1 MRYVTQWMR
10 SRSNNYYDPERPLS
24 EHLGELRTR
33 LLYSTLAIVVC
44 AILGFVYAR
53 EIIGFLMGPLK
64 QAIVGLDVPPQLHF
78 TSITEPLFQSFR
90 IAIFAG
96 IGLAFPYWVYQL
108 WLFVSPGLYNHEKKM
123 VGPVIVSATAL
134 FIAGAAFAYTVA
146 VPIAYRFL
154 LLYANPHQAMEGAP
168 KISPKGPRFFVK
180 EVGPRGSVP
189 PKRQTPAKAVKRTP
203 PTRSK
208 PSKGNVPQRTVP
220 KRTKP
225 ILRNAAPMRVRPRGR
240 PKVSV
245 MIQEPDPKKPSSKF
259 KLQMEVDPSIQ
270 KDTTQRISTPE
281 QWLGILLRQKNIA
294 LTWKK
299 GQRIRQ
305 FELHM
310 QWPDRSEAKDTM
322 GELKP
327 ILTLQAYLSLS
338 SWFLLGFG
346 LIFQTPLVIFLVTVA
361 GIITP
366 EELGLYR
373 RHAFVAIL
381 AVAAVLTPTGDP
393 LNLMIMAIPMYILF
407 EIGLLVSR
415 IYLRNTP
422 SWEDE
427 YDDED
432 E

>member
-10 SRSNNYYDPERPLS
+10 SRSQNYYDPERPLS

-33 LLYSTLAIVVC
+33 LLYSVLAISIC

-78 TSITEPLFQSFR
+78 TSITEPLFQSFQ
-90 IAIFAG
+90 IALFTG
-96 IGLAFPYWVYQL
+96 ISLAFPYWVWQL
-108 WLFVSPGLYNHEKKM
+108 WLFVAPGLYNHEKKM
-123 VGPVIVSATAL
+123 VGPVIVSATVL
-134 FIAGAAFAYTVA
+134 FLMGTAFAYTVA

-154 LLYANPHQAMEGAP
+154 LLYANPHQAMEGKP
-168 KISPKGPRFFVK
+168 KASSKGPKLLVR
-180 EVGPRGSVP
+180 EVGSRQGILPTRRKAPQREPATRPATQTEKRNQVKTP
-189 PKRQTPAKAVKRTP
+189 PKQQAP
-203 PTRSK
+203 PQARSRSK
-208 PSKGNVPQRTVP
+208 V
-220 KRTKP
+220 
-225 ILRNAAPMRVRPRGR
+225 
-240 PKVSV
+240 KVL
-245 MIQEPDPKKPSSKF
+245 IQEPDPSKPNQ
-259 KLQMEVDPSIQ
+259 KLRLQLEIDPSIQ
-270 KDTTQRISTPE
+270 RETSQRISTPE
-281 QWLGILLRQKNIA
+281 HWLALLLRQKNIA

-299 GQRIRQ
+299 GKAQRQ

-310 QWPDRSEAKDTM
+310 HWPDRAQANDTM

-346 LIFQTPLVIFLVTVA
+346 LIFQTPLVIFLICVA

-366 EELGLYR
+366 EQLGMYR

-407 EIGLLVSR
+407 ELGLLVSR
-415 IYLRNTP
+415 LYLRNQP
-422 SWEDE
+422 SWED
-427 YDDED
+427 DDNE
-432 E
+432 EPAS